1 MRALGAVVLAAG
13 ASERFGA
20 NNKLLVNIDGEPF
33 IRRLVREIIGSGIT
47 EVVVHFEA

>member
-20 NNKLLVNIDGEPF
+20 DNKLLVNINGEPL
-33 IRRLVREIIGSGIT
+33 IRRVVREIIGSGIT
-47 EVVVHFEA
+47 ELVAVTGL